1 MIRVTVVN
9 NLGPFFYQSAIGK
22 NDNKYNPQH
31 GGEVQT
37 LRLLRCICYQRLLIS
52 EIMRNQWQNAHM
64 CFLVH
69 DVNNMGINKQL
80 HTG

>member
-1 MIRVTVVN
+1 M
-9 NLGPFFYQSAIGK
+9 FFYQPAIGK
-22 NDNKYNPQH
+22 TTINT
-31 GGEVQT
+31 T
-37 LRLLRCICYQRLLIS
+37 LGTAARCRHFESERLDRLLLCVCYQRLLIS

-69 DVNNMGINKQL
+69 DVNNMGINNQL